1 MWGSFYSQLTVLSA
15 LYLYPL
21 LCHLSVVAKYLQFQ
35 SGHSVSRHTTL
46 LHHPAQPH
54 LNADISRDFVDVA
67 TTVYCLC
74 LLYYHNMVAFHS
86 HQLTPCYH
94 TTCLPILLL
103 APSSLTPQ
111 VHTSPAFFPIHAFI
125 FIS

>member
-35 SGHSVSRHTTL
+35 SGHSGARHTTL

-54 LNADISRDFVDVA
+54 LSVDISRDFVDVA

-74 LLYYHNMVAFHS
+74 PKWSLWVTS
-86 HQLTPCYH
+86 HDTF
-94 TTCLPILLL
+94 
-103 APSSLTPQ
+103 ASSSTATPQ
-111 VHTSPAFFPIHAFI
+111 CGYIT
-125 FIS
+125 